1 MALFIAAMV
10 DASTTI
16 DSELTFLIDSELC
29 GLTTVIAKC
38 LREKFCKSQSIFE
51 IKYILPK
58 FPAIWYESYNRN
70 RP

>member
-16 DSELTFLIDSELC
+16 DSELC

-38 LREKFCKSQSIFE
+38 LHEKSRKSQSVKLNISCQNFLLYGMNHIIE
-51 IKYILPK
+51 IGH
-58 FPAIWYESYNRN
+58 N
-70 RP
+70 